1 MNEAINTAAISCELA
16 SEAGGREQTERE
28 RDKPSVADE
37 VRSRIRFGVAFRL
50 LGALLA
56 ITMFAI
62 GASLAALYSF
72 SQYRKGFDQIAS
84 SNLPALIAASDLA
97 QRSEAISANAPN
109 LAVAESHFA
118 RQAVGEALR
127 GQLEGIAEIRTKL
140 ANLAPTAAGL
150 ANLVRNEA
158 SLKANLETLDR
169 LVADRIEADGAAAN
183 LTVRLRKLAARM
195 RAASTSQ
202 YSSLA
207 AAGGQPAEAE
217 ALNTWMAAAS
227 EAIAVMLST
236 SSADTSVRLIRLR
249 SDFDELAA
257 QANAALD
264 RLTPATVAALEP
276 MERAMMQYSHRSA
289 NIFNTRAAQ
298 LAAGSAVRGAL
309 LENKQLSAQFVASA
323 ASAFKSIQDDT
334 HAQSDFF
341 SGLIAGYSRLFTIIT
356 LLCLAGSSF
365 VFFYVNRSIILR
377 LHNLTD
383 SMHAHVAGRPVAI
396 RTSGS
401 DEIAEMAKATQYF
414 VQTIEKREAAL
425 QVTFEN
431 MRTILEASPIGSCVT
446 TEAGQL
452 LFCNSEF
459 ANQHGFPRDTLK
471 DVDLVSLFCH
481 PPDRARLFTQL
492 RRDGAVDHV
501 EIQRRRTD
509 GPPWWSLMSMRATI
523 FEGQEA
529 TLTWTYNISAL
540 KAVEEALKTARDQ
553 AEAMSRTKSSFLAN
567 MSHELRTPLNS
578 IIGVTEMLQED
589 ARDLKRDDEIEPLNR
604 VRGAARHLLTLI
616 NDILDLSKI
625 EAGRMELNLETFSVA
640 ALIDEVV
647 KTLETLAA
655 KNANRIV
662 VDCDPATKSMHAD
675 QIRVRQALL
684 NLVGNANKF
693 TERGTVTIRARRREI
708 DGREWIEIGVTD
720 TGIGMTPAEMERL
733 FQEFSQADSS
743 TTRKYGGTG
752 LGLAISQ
759 RFCRMMGGGISVQS
773 EPGHG
778 STFTIRLPAN
788 IVGIDADD
796 AAPVT
801 APRIRAAATPHA
813 ARLIVVA
820 DDDPTGR
827 EVVARFL
834 EREGFSV
841 ALADGGREALRLV
854 REMHPAA
861 VTLDVIM
868 PDLDGWTVLAAIKGD
883 PTLADIPV
891 ILVTIVDEKNRG
903 YLLGAAEYLVKP
915 VDREKLIQVLRRI
928 CGSVCGRL
936 LLVDDDEIVRRQMR
950 LQLQHSGWDISDA
963 ENGRIALARLHEAR
977 PDAIILDL
985 IMPEMDGFEFL
996 EEMRGRAEWRDIP
1009 VVVVTSKDLTA
1020 EDRRR
1025 LNGRV
1030 ERIIHKTGRDETL
1043 HEVRGTLTKLLE
1055 RKHGGSPAEA

>member
-1 MNEAINTAAISCELA
+1 MNEAINTAAISSELA

-28 RDKPSVADE
+28 RNKPSVAGE

-62 GASLAALYSF
+62 GASLAALYAF
-72 SQYRKGFDQIAS
+72 NQYRKGFDQIAS

-150 ANLVRNEA
+150 ADLVRNEA

-183 LTVRLRKLAARM
+183 LTVRLRNLAARM

-217 ALNTWMAAAS
+217 ALNTWTAAAS

-249 SDFDELAA
+249 SDFDALAA

-276 MERAMMQYSHRSA
+276 MERAMMQYSHRSP

-365 VFFYVNRSIILR
+365 VFFYINRSIILR
-377 LHNLTD
+377 LHNLSD

-414 VQTIEKREAAL
+414 VQSIEKREAAL
-425 QVTFEN
+425 RVTFEN

-459 ANQHGFPRDTLK
+459 ANQHRFPREALK
-471 DVDLVSLFCH
+471 DVNLVSLFCH
-481 PPDRARLFTQL
+481 PPDRARLFAQL

-509 GPPWWSLMSMRATI
+509 G
-523 FEGQEA
+523 
-529 TLTWTYNISAL
+529 
-540 KAVEEALKTARDQ
+540 
-553 AEAMSRTKSSFLAN
+553 
-567 MSHELRTPLNS
+567 TP
-578 IIGVTEMLQED
+578 G
-589 ARDLKRDDEIEPLNR
+589 
-604 VRGAARHLLTLI
+604 GA
-616 NDILDLSKI
+616 
-625 EAGRMELNLETFSVA
+625 
-640 ALIDEVV
+640 
-647 KTLETLAA
+647 
-655 KNANRIV
+655 
-662 VDCDPATKSMHAD
+662 
-675 QIRVRQALL
+675 
-684 NLVGNANKF
+684 
-693 TERGTVTIRARRREI
+693 
-708 DGREWIEIGVTD
+708 
-720 TGIGMTPAEMERL
+720 
-733 FQEFSQADSS
+733 
-743 TTRKYGGTG
+743 
-752 LGLAISQ
+752 
-759 RFCRMMGGGISVQS
+759 
-773 EPGHG
+773 
-778 STFTIRLPAN
+778 
-788 IVGIDADD
+788 
-796 AAPVT
+796 
-801 APRIRAAATPHA
+801 
-813 ARLIVVA
+813 
-820 DDDPTGR
+820 
-827 EVVARFL
+827 
-834 EREGFSV
+834 
-841 ALADGGREALRLV
+841 
-854 REMHPAA
+854 
-861 VTLDVIM
+861 
-868 PDLDGWTVLAAIKGD
+868 
-883 PTLADIPV
+883 
-891 ILVTIVDEKNRG
+891 
-903 YLLGAAEYLVKP
+903 
-915 VDREKLIQVLRRI
+915 
-928 CGSVCGRL
+928 
-936 LLVDDDEIVRRQMR
+936 
-950 LQLQHSGWDISDA
+950 
-963 ENGRIALARLHEAR
+963 
-977 PDAIILDL
+977 
-985 IMPEMDGFEFL
+985 
-996 EEMRGRAEWRDIP
+996 
-1009 VVVVTSKDLTA
+1009 
-1020 EDRRR
+1020 
-1025 LNGRV
+1025 
-1030 ERIIHKTGRDETL
+1030 
-1043 HEVRGTLTKLLE
+1043 
-1055 RKHGGSPAEA
+1055 